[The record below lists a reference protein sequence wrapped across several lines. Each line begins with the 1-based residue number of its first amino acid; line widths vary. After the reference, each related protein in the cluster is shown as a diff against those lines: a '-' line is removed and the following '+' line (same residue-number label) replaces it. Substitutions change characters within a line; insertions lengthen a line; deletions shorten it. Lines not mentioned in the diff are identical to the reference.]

1 MHILHINLAKGL
13 RGGER
18 QTLLLIQALAA
29 LGVGQSL
36 ASHRDSPLREALR
49 GETLTLIDIAHPLRG
64 WWRKC
69 AADLVHAH
77 ETKGAYW
84 AYLHT
89 RLHRKPYLI
98 TRRVDLPLSPSF
110 KRRRL
115 YGKAA
120 ALVALSRAIEC
131 ELAGFNPHRRIIAS
145 AHQGLPPPTPD
156 ADLAGIAR
164 ARYLVGHVGA
174 LVDAH
179 KGQSLLLEVLG
190 RRRDWALALVGDG
203 PDRRMLAARAGD
215 NCHFCGQVAD
225 VLPYLAAFSVFAF
238 PSRQEGLGSSL
249 LDAMRLGKPIVAA
262 AVGGIP
268 DIIRDGENGLL
279 VPPNDADALEAALC
293 RLREDPALA
302 ARLGEKAREDARR
315 YTPQVM
321 AGHYLSLYR
330 ELLE

>member
-18 QTLLLIQALAA
+18 QTVLLIRALAA
-29 LGVGQSL
+29 LGIEQSL
-36 ASHRDSPLREALR
+36 AARRDSALHAALREQSI
-49 GETLTLIDIAHPLRG
+49 TLLDIAHPLCS
-64 WWRKC
+64 WWRSC
-69 AADLVHAH
+69 TADLVHAH

-89 RLHRKPYLI
+89 RRHRKPYLI

-110 KRRRL
+110 KRRQL
-115 YGKAA
+115 YGKAT
-120 ALVALSRAIEC
+120 ALVGLSQVIDR
-131 ELAGFNPHRRIIAS
+131 ELAGFNPHRRIIPS
-145 AHQGLPPPTPD
+145 AHQGVSPAGPD
-156 ADLAGIAR
+156 ADLNGIAQN
-164 ARYLVGHVGA
+164 RYLIGHIGA

-179 KGQSLLLEVLG
+179 KGQSLLIEVLA
-190 RRRDWALALVGDG
+190 RHPDWALALVGDG
-203 PDRRMLAARAGD
+203 CDRPMLAARAGD

-249 LDAMRLGKPIVAA
+249 LDAMQLGKPIVAA

-279 VPPNDADALEAALC
+279 VPLNDADALDAALC
-293 RLREDPALA
+293 RLNQDPALA
-302 ARLGEKAREDARR
+302 ARLAGKAREDARR
-315 YTPQVM
+315 YTPQLM
-321 AGHYLSLYR
+321 AERYLSLYR